1 MLTQNKQIP
10 RVTVGAIIF
19 QQGKILLLRSK
30 KWHNRY
36 IVPCGHVEFGEKL
49 TAAVKREVKEETGL
63 RVSDI
68 KLVRVGEMIGSNE
81 YFDSQRHFVSLDYSC
96 LAKTEKIKLNEE
108 AQSYLWLKPSEALK
122 LKLDSLTRAA
132 IKTILTNK
140 NA

>member
-1 MLTQNKQIP
+1 MTNKLIP
-10 RVTVGAIIF
+10 RITIGAVIF
-19 QQGKILLLRSK
+19 NKGKILLLRSK

-68 KLVRVGEMIGSNE
+68 KLIRVGEMIGSNE
-81 YFDSQRHFVSLDYSC
+81 YFDNKRHFVSLNYSC
-96 LAKTEKIKLNEE
+96 LVKTDKIKLNEE
-108 AQSYLWLKPSEALK
+108 AESYLWLKPSDALK

-132 IKTILTNK
+132 IKTALNNK